1 LILLCTEATYFQIFL
16 RLAEFSESSV
26 KTYDTK
32 LGRRPC
38 VTTVSIYH
46 IIISFLKNVLMV
58 FRKRSGMDNREGLQ
72 PENAW
77 YTSLHCSEV
86 EFIVPCFKLKN
97 VAFISFLPYSSL
109 RCPTYTKDKG
119 SQRTST
125 ALTKNKICYGKF
137 NFESTIFIESGA
149 LQHAEHEKTPSPT
162 QRNDPS
168 YKDWTAYV
176 YRE

>member
-86 EFIVPCFKLKN
+86 EFIVPCFQTEECCFYL
-97 VAFISFLPYSSL
+97 FLATL
-109 RCPTYTKDKG
+109 RFAV
-119 SQRTST
+119 QRTRR
-125 ALTKNKICYGKF
+125 TKVV
-137 NFESTIFIESGA
+137 SA
-149 LQHAEHEKTPSPT
+149 RV
-162 QRNDPS
+162 QR
-168 YKDWTAYV
+168 
-176 YRE
+176 